1 MPECEAESLQVDS
14 PEASAEMIRNVLA
27 GQGGAAR
34 NIVVANTAAA
44 LVAFQAAPG
53 SANDSMTVT
62 LKLAAER
69 AQAAIDDGLAAAKL
83 AALVD
88 VSGRLA

>member
-1 MPECEAESLQVDS
+1 MSDTLQ
-14 PEASAEMIRNVLA
+14 
-27 GQGGAAR
+27 
-34 NIVVANTAAA
+34 
-44 LVAFQAAPG
+44 
-53 SANDSMTVT
+53 
-62 LKLAAER
+62 LAAER

>member
-1 MPECEAESLQVDS
+1 
-14 PEASAEMIRNVLA
+14 MIRGVLE

-44 LVAFQAAPG
+44 LVAFQESQSTAT
-53 SANDSMTVT
+53 DSMTDT
-62 LKLAAER
+62 LQLAAER